1 MKKLVLFLML
11 ILLQSA
17 EVKAQ
22 VTAGT
27 TEEEFLAEA
36 ANDKKLQ
43 ADMMERLSLWDING
57 DGAISS
63 TEIEEIVKGTD
74 VITALNEDEKKAT
87 AANIQESFKKAD
99 ADKDNMLKGDEIKEL
114 GKLMQSFLLKQQF
127 RKMDRNGDG
136 VINQD
141 DIPPMEESLQKLEEA
156 VKKMQEA
163 VEKVNAMDE
172 NELAQNFVQN
182 INSSIAKEDY
192 YQMDKNHDNCV
203 TKDEY
208 ADYNVS
214 VQEKKQNDADI
225 PEDEKIIL
233 SREAYLSL
241 YTREKKQNPACL
253 TMEEYVANQSK
264 VFDNVEEDDAEIGE
278 LIFAEMDTNQD
289 GKVTQDEFVAYEMS
303 TNSDNK
309 FTEEDIIEM
318 FKQTKGAEKGWL
330 TKEEYVAD
338 FVAIGAEIKN
348 ELSKD

>member
-1 MKKLVLFLML
+1 MVL
-11 ILLQSA
+11 ILWSSA
-17 EVKAQ
+17 EGKAQ
-22 VTAGT
+22 VTADT

-43 ADMMERLSLWDING
+43 ADMMERLSLWDVNG

-74 VITALNEDEKKAT
+74 VVTALSEDEKKAT
-87 AANIQESFKKAD
+87 AANIQESFNKAD

-214 VQEKKQNDADI
+214 VQERNKMMPIYPKTKK
-225 PEDEKIIL
+225 
-233 SREAYLSL
+233 
-241 YTREKKQNPACL
+241 
-253 TMEEYVANQSK
+253 
-264 VFDNVEEDDAEIGE
+264 
-278 LIFAEMDTNQD
+278 
-289 GKVTQDEFVAYEMS
+289 
-303 TNSDNK
+303 
-309 FTEEDIIEM
+309 
-318 FKQTKGAEKGWL
+318 
-330 TKEEYVAD
+330 
-338 FVAIGAEIKN
+338 
-348 ELSKD
+348 